1 MGYFPFRS
9 DINEDGKANLMVEE
23 MEDSIKLGEE
33 GMLSDFYFL
42 TLLKRAIMSYDSFSF
57 QLACFSIIIPRS

>member
-33 GMLSDFYFL
+33 AGLFFHHHPSFMNREDQAYSVP
-42 TLLKRAIMSYDSFSF
+42 KR
-57 QLACFSIIIPRS
+57 